1 MRRFATIAE
10 VLQARGEDLGLTD
23 WVRVDQARIQLFADA
38 TGDHNWIHIDPDR
51 AARSRYGGTI
61 GHGFLTLAL
70 IAPFSL
76 SLLAIDEAPVTVNY
90 GLNKVRFPSPVPAG
104 ARVRARAELADAITL
119 PSGVRLVIRYTMHS
133 DAGDKPA
140 CVAEHVSVRFTS

>member
-1 MRRFATIAE
+1 VRRFATIAD
-10 VLQARGEDLGLTD
+10 VVKARGEDLGLTD
-23 WVRVDQARIQLFADA
+23 WVHVDQARIQLFADA
-38 TGDHNWIHIDPDR
+38 TGDHNWIHVDPTQ

-90 GLNKVRFPSPVPAG
+90 GLNKVRFPAPVPSG
-104 ARVRARAELADAITL
+104 ARIRAQAELADAIGV

-133 DAGDKPA
+133 DAGEKPV

>member
-104 ARVRARAELADAITL
+104 ARVRARAELADAIPL